1 MKRETLFEH
10 KEVAATY
17 EENMGNANEYR
28 KLLESPTKQEKNIEG
43 RKIDVICG

>member
-10 KEVAATY
+10 KEVAITY
-17 EENMGNANEYR
+17 GENMGNTNEYR
-28 KLLESPTKQEKNIEG
+28 KILKPPTKYEKNIEG